1 MGLKDV
7 MEFTM
12 TVEEVAEKFGLEIE
26 EAEAGYYKVLK
37 PKN

>member
-1 MGLKDV
+1 MELEEV

-26 EAEAGYYKVLK
+26 EVEPG
-37 PKN
+37 N